1 MRILVPTRRLVLFA
15 ALLAMA
21 LLTTLPLRLVLGAAD
36 GVFTAREATGTVW
49 SGTLKEAR
57 VGPASLGDLSAR
69 LSPLALLT
77 GQARIEVERPSGA
90 PDRLAGAFATSV
102 RGRSAESVTGVIP
115 VEGLFGA
122 LPIASIELTDVTV
135 RFRDDLCDRAEGL
148 VRATLSGGT
157 AGLPLPASVSGAARC
172 DRGALLLPLASGS
185 GAEGVALRILGDGRY
200 SAELRVRASDPGVVA
215 KLTGAGFAS
224 GPGGYVMSIGGRF

>member
-15 ALLAMA
+15 ALFAVA
-21 LLTTLPLRLVLGAAD
+21 LLVTLPLRLVLGSVD
-36 GVFTAREATGTVW
+36 GALSAREASGSAW
-49 SGTLKEAR
+49 SGSLKEAR
-57 VGPASLGDLSAR
+57 LGPASLGDLSAG

-90 PDRLAGAFATSV
+90 SDRFAGAFATGA
-102 RGRSAESVTGVIP
+102 RWQSAENVTGTIP
-115 VEGLFGA
+115 VGGLFGP

-135 RFRDDLCDRAEGL
+135 RFRDDACDRAEGL
-148 VRATLSGGT
+148 VRATLSDDA

-185 GAEGVALRILGDGRY
+185 GGEGVSLRVFGDGRY
-200 SAELRVRASDPGVVA
+200 SAELRMQATEPAIVA
-215 KLTGAGFAS
+215 RLTGAGFTT
-224 GPGGYVMSIGGRF
+224 GPGGYVMTIGGRF